1 MSDDGSAY
9 EESSPMD
16 QSAPSTPTEEFE
28 LTAEQKQALALDQ
41 NIAITAGAGTGKT
54 TTLTERYRRIL
65 EINPDLSPTQI
76 VTITFTRDATSEMR
90 DQIRDV
96 VDDALDSAD
105 AETYDRW
112 QRAKDDVEDAYIHT
126 IHGFCS
132 RILEEYAVEAGV
144 HPDFETLD
152 NGDAE
157 TLIDRS
163 VRDVFAYVLD
173 ESDHLQTAV
182 AVEPKKATVTD
193 DVERLAR
200 LYSRDD
206 LASLLAGLLG
216 ERPESNQWADQL
228 LETSHEEYV
237 ATVFKRACPLSPED
251 VTTLLADPAV
261 CEALETIRELSTN
274 EYEFTDEPDD
284 GIATLKLLGPQLPDG
299 PIDGAE
305 TATYQQLFLDFC
317 DQVTTGKGALYASAT
332 SYAGTASRWKKYD
345 RTADHEALTAAC
357 ETLIDA
363 LDPEDQPDLSF
374 DGAAIERSIPYV
386 YAIARLYQ
394 TVRAEYTQRKEAQHA
409 LDYSDL
415 IERTIDFLSVHD
427 RTRHELR
434 DQFEYIMVD
443 EVQDTDPRQWE
454 LVALLTGSDS
464 TDFDGQN
471 VFLVGD
477 EKQSVYR
484 FRRADVTMF
493 RDARDRLQKANSEA
507 MEAAQQL
514 SGNFRTLPNPLTFIN
529 ELFEEVFQPE
539 GNGYQ
544 PYEARSQWLTPER
557 SEGTEIDGTVEYLVV
572 PETSQDV
579 APLGLENTWFDE
591 RTYRSKGEREA
602 YGVAA
607 RLTQLFADPPQ
618 IYDPDTDEYRSA
630 EPRDVALLFRT
641 RTRFSEFER
650 AFEEYDIPYSSFG
663 ARGFYETSEIQ
674 PLVNLLKVLQDPTQ
688 DIPLYGVLRS
698 PLFGFTDEQ
707 LVALYDPDNCLWE
720 QLATV
725 DALEAAHDQ
734 LQRWRAHAGLD
745 GSDRIT
751 TWAALLSDIID
762 DTGYLISIGADER
775 PDQAVVNVGKF
786 REQLRTWEE
795 GSALPLSEAIERI
808 ERERDQESDP
818 GEATIPTATDGVQLR
833 TVHSAKG
840 LEFPI
845 VIVPELSRG
854 VSKRATITDN
864 SQYHQSLAYLE
875 TVMDE
880 PVLGIKGPSLANS
893 FETTTTPDYEVAKE
907 VQQQELRAE
916 SRRLLY
922 VATTRVRDHLLLTS
936 THAVRTDSEATF
948 GEYGTDKQASCWR
961 DLVQPIL
968 LEDRELLSDLAT
980 TGVATRSLGDAQ
992 YTVRR
997 PPTPVAGPAE
1007 SATTERA
1014 CDIELPEPPESTA
1027 GVALSATAV
1036 RDLVSDY
1043 SSHDESQTETEI
1055 EHSSFLDEPT
1065 STEGLAPTQFGTAVH
1080 RLCELSLVGSTID
1093 WSTTSAQIVDTPDR
1107 LSPTVIE
1114 DLQNQVQY
1122 GVSDIQQLEAKLP
1135 VQTTYD
1141 EYQVCLELPTGQI
1154 VGDIDHL
1161 TVTDDCYYI
1170 SDYKTDTL
1178 RDRDLETVAEHY
1190 FVQLYVYAC
1199 ALSQADSTRDY
1210 ILRLIFTNAET
1221 TEEKAV
1227 SSDDINEWRERLT
1240 RALVQDSANRRSREQ

>member
-9 EESSPMD
+9 DEQTYSGPT
-16 QSAPSTPTEEFE
+16 TPTDEFE
-28 LTAEQKQALALDQ
+28 LTTEQQQALTLDQ

-54 TTLTERYRRIL
+54 TTLTERYRHIL
-65 EINPDLSPTQI
+65 KEHPELSPTQI

-90 DQIRDV
+90 DKIRGV
-96 VDDALDSAD
+96 VDDALESAG

-112 QRAKDDVEDAYIHT
+112 QQAKDDIEDAYIHT

-132 RILEEYAVEAGV
+132 RILEEYAVEASV

-152 NGDAE
+152 NGEAA
-157 TLIDRS
+157 TLIDRT
-163 VRDVFAYVLD
+163 VRDVLAYVLD
-173 ESDHLQTAV
+173 EATHLRTAE
-182 AVEPKKATVTD
+182 AIDARKSTLTD

-206 LASLLAGLLG
+206 LVGLLAGLLN
-216 ERPESNQWADQL
+216 ERPESNQWANQL

-237 ATVFKRACPLSPED
+237 AAVFERACPLSPDD
-251 VTTLLADPAV
+251 VSALLSQPAV
-261 CEALETIRELSTN
+261 CEALETIRELAAN
-274 EYEFTDEPDD
+274 DYEFTDEPDD
-284 GIATLKLLGPQLPDG
+284 GIATLELLGPQLPDG
-299 PIDGAE
+299 PINGAE

-317 DQVTTGKGALYASAT
+317 DQVTKGDGTLYARPT
-332 SYAGTASRWKKYD
+332 SYAGTASRWKSYD

-357 ETLIDA
+357 ETLIEA
-363 LDPEDQPDLSF
+363 LDPEDQDLSF

-394 TVRAEYTQRKEAQHA
+394 TVREEYTRRKETQHA

-415 IERTIDFLSVHD
+415 IERTIAFLEIHD
-427 RTRHELR
+427 RARHELR
-434 DQFEYIMVD
+434 EQFEYLMVD
-443 EVQDTDPRQWE
+443 EIQDTDPRQWE
-454 LVALLTGSDS
+454 LVALLTGSDEPG
-464 TDFDGQN
+464 FDGQN

-477 EKQSVYR
+477 EKQSIYR

-493 RDARDRLQKANSEA
+493 REARDRLEKANPESTET
-507 MEAAQQL
+507 AQQL
-514 SGNFRTLPNPLTFIN
+514 SGNFRTLSGPLTFIN

-539 GNGYQ
+539 GDEYQ
-544 PYEARSQWLTPER
+544 PYEARPQWLTPER

-572 PETSQDV
+572 PETDQDV
-579 APLGLENTWFDE
+579 APLGLENTWFDR

-607 RLTQLFADPPQ
+607 RLTRLFDDPPR
-618 IYDPDTDEYRSA
+618 IYDPETDEYRA
-630 EPRDVALLFRT
+630 AQPRDVALLFRT
-641 RTRFSEFER
+641 RTRFPEFER

-663 ARGFYETSEIQ
+663 ARGFYETAEIQ

-698 PLFGFTDEQ
+698 PLFGLTDEQ
-707 LVALYDPDNCLWE
+707 LAALYDSDECLWE
-720 QLATV
+720 QLATT
-725 DALEAAHDQ
+725 DGTLETAYDQ
-734 LQRWRAHAGLD
+734 LKHWRSQAGLD

-751 TWAALLSDIID
+751 TWAALLSEIID
-762 DTGYLISIGADER
+762 DTGYLISVGADER
-775 PDQAVVNVGKF
+775 PEQAVVNVNKF

-795 GSALPLSEAIERI
+795 GSALPLIEVIERI
-808 ERERDQESDP
+808 ERERDQETDP
-818 GEATIPTATDGVQLR
+818 GEATIPAAIDGVQLR

-845 VIVPELSRG
+845 VVVPELSRG
-854 VSKRATITDN
+854 VSKRSTITDN
-864 SQYHQSLAYLE
+864 SSYSQSLAYLE
-875 TVMDE
+875 TEGDE
-880 PVLGIKGPSLANS
+880 PVLGIKGPSPANS
-893 FETTTTPDYEVAKE
+893 FETAATPDYNIAGK

-922 VATTRVRDHLLLTS
+922 VATTRVRDHLMLTS
-936 THAVRTDSEATF
+936 THAIGSDSEATF
-948 GEYGTDKQASCWR
+948 GEYDTGEDASCWR

-968 LEDRELLSDLAT
+968 LEDRELLPELAT
-980 TGVATRSLGDAQ
+980 AGDATRSLKEGQ

-1007 SATTERA
+1007 SASTERA
-1014 CDIELPEPPESTA
+1014 CDIELPEPPESSA

-1043 SSHDESQTETEI
+1043 TSHDESRTETEP
-1055 EHSSFLDEPT
+1055 EHSAFLTE
-1065 STEGLAPTQFGTAVH
+1065 SSSKEGLAPTQFGTAVH
-1080 RLCELSLVGSTID
+1080 RLCELSLAGSTID
-1093 WSTTSAQIVDTPDR
+1093 WSAAPTQIVDTPDK
-1107 LSPTVIE
+1107 LSPTVLK

-1122 GVSDIQQLEAKLP
+1122 GVSDIEQLEATLP
-1135 VQTTYD
+1135 VEATYD
-1141 EYQVCLELPTGQI
+1141 EYQVRLELPSGQV

-1178 RDRDLETVAEHY
+1178 GDRDLETVAEHY
-1190 FVQLYVYAC
+1190 FTQLYVYAC
-1199 ALSQADSTRDY
+1199 ALAQADSTRDC

-1221 TEEKAV
+1221 TAERAV
-1227 SSDDINEWRERLT
+1227 SEEDISEWRERFT
-1240 RALVQDSANRRSREQ
+1240 RALTQESADRRPGE